1 MADDLATLRPFGTF
15 QDEEEMRQ
23 EVAARVVANS
33 SRAALDDEEKM
44 AQAWRDLEKAERRVT
59 ELEMDLS
66 EAQST
71 AAQAS
76 SSPVLQQLLSSS
88 PPPEAEAPTA
98 AEAAVRRVSDL
109 KFQLHAAQVE
119 LKRVDAA
126 VRQTQKEVDRRQAA
140 RLAEAQRKEK
150 EQAAADRLAAAT
162 PRTAT
167 VATAPLHAGAPST
180 HVASSTSSNNSIA
193 AAAAA
198 NSGASA
204 PTATSVP
211 TTRTTTRVLYRVPR
225 HLRGVTQSDYSGGEV
240 LPSLSRV
247 QVTRADIRSK
257 QRRYQD
263 DSDMTHYLERIAKR
277 QRLEAMA
284 SQQRRLAAASS
295 SSAAEVKPSSPAIAA
310 VEGTAAV
317 RSAESISDTRRGG
330 GGDGGGGGGKALRMK
345 QESGA
350 TAAEAEAESSNS
362 RGTTTT
368 TRKRKSRD
376 TRAVKKEEEE
386 EANDVF
392 RPQLKA
398 MKREEDAERVPVAE
412 EDDSDENSVI
422 DVDAL
427 MEDDDD
433 AAVEAAMHRASVHLH
448 KAGSLPCGT
457 TTPQLSQLSQP
468 AYEAEG
474 ELTDLVVEMEE
485 VTLLP
490 GVRMD
495 ATIYNR
501 LLDYQQEGLLW
512 LLSLHARR
520 AGGILGDEMGL
531 GKTIQVAALLN
542 ALHHSCMLRGP
553 VLIVSPMTVLR
564 QWLAELH
571 RWAPYM
577 RSCVMHESSGS
588 DGGTRESLL
597 RSVQG
602 TPAVVVT
609 TYAAMRA
616 HCALLQRTGFQ
627 YVILDEGHKISN
639 PEAGVTLAAKSF
651 TTPHRLILS
660 GSPIQNSLKEL
671 WCLFD
676 FVRPGLLG
684 TMNRFIDEFELPISQ
699 SRNVR
704 ASPLALATAVECAKT
719 LQHHIAPY
727 LLRRLKRQVNTKL
740 PPKYERVLRVPLTD
754 QQLEQYLQVLSSP
767 VVQRLFAQTVMY
779 GSSTGGLDRD
789 GRDSTGSLHVAG
801 ARLNMATRRNNSGV
815 RLESFRLMN
824 QLRQICNHADIYSV
838 QRGAD
843 EEDRMLLSRRGAAAA
858 AGRAPPLRPGQHRS
872 FRSNNPVN
880 LLGSGKLNALLM
892 MLQEWKAF
900 DHRVLVFSQ
909 TRMMLDIIENMC
921 EQQGYTYIRMDGAT
935 NGHHRQELMDRFNED
950 ENIFVALLTTRV
962 GGIGVNLIGAD
973 RVVIF
978 DPDWNPTT
986 DVQARER
993 AWRIGQRREVC
1004 VYRLIT
1010 SGSVEEA
1017 ILRRQLAKM
1026 YVTDKVLN
1034 DPELQRFFH
1043 VQDSFMENFLLG
1055 AEYEPRVPMDKK
1067 YLLTAHQL
1075 HNSTSATRRANG
1087 DAATSA
1093 RRLPM
1098 VDETLGDYGA
1108 PVPGDDDDSST
1119 DSSDA
1124 EVMPVKAEGEDE
1136 VVKKNEGNVDD
1147 GVKQQHGDNK
1157 PKQERDFGLLVPIKD
1172 EDYDANDDD
1181 GVTTGQHGSTS
1192 AATTAVFANG
1202 TRTPASLSSSANN
1215 TNRGHKNG
1223 KEWSETQLLQSLV
1236 DHQDVAVTG
1245 NDRVAHRLARRKA
1258 QDMMQRV
1265 SSRASV
1271 VERMQQQQRQF
1282 SLLNALEEKKA
1293 AEAAEREEWRQSYQ
1307 EEMLAVASKRR
1318 RREE

>member
-1 MADDLATLRPFGTF
+1 MADDLATLQHYGAF
-15 QDEEEMRQ
+15 QDEEEMRI

-33 SRAALDDEEKM
+33 SRGAMEDEEKL
-44 AQAWRDLEKAERRVT
+44 ARAYRDLEKAEHHVS
-59 ELEMDLS
+59 ELEMELS
-66 EAQST
+66 DAQFA
-71 AAQAS
+71 AAQESVALP
-76 SSPVLQQLLSSS
+76 SSPRAADPTSS
-88 PPPEAEAPTA
+88 PSTS
-98 AEAAVRRVSDL
+98 VRRISDI
-109 KFQLHAAQVE
+109 KFQLSAAQRE
-119 LKRVDAA
+119 LKRFDAA
-126 VRQTQKEVDRRQAA
+126 VRQTQNEVNRRQAA
-140 RLAEAQRKEK
+140 RLEEAKQREREQAEA
-150 EQAAADRLAAAT
+150 DRFA
-162 PRTAT
+162 
-167 VATAPLHAGAPST
+167 ATAPRSAAHSASASHSSNSNGARRAVNGSADLANTASAASRAGGDSGSSS
-180 HVASSTSSNNSIA
+180 HVAGKGSSSSTQ
-193 AAAAA
+193 
-198 NSGASA
+198 A
-204 PTATSVP
+204 P
-211 TTRTTTRVLYRVPR
+211 TTTRVLYRVPT

-240 LPSLSRV
+240 LPSLNRV

-263 DSDMTHYLERIAKR
+263 DSDLEHYLERMAKR
-277 QRLEAMA
+277 QRLEAVA
-284 SQQRRLAAASS
+284 NQQRRMAATTLSATSSTASNIKPSASAMAAVVATEMKTEALADADSGNQVMMKGRTRVKPEPGAE
-295 SSAAEVKPSSPAIAA
+295 SAAHGSIGNEILLQVNGDE
-310 VEGTAAV
+310 EGV
-317 RSAESISDTRRGG
+317 
-330 GGDGGGGGGKALRMK
+330 
-345 QESGA
+345 
-350 TAAEAEAESSNS
+350 
-362 RGTTTT
+362 
-368 TRKRKSRD
+368 
-376 TRAVKKEEEE
+376 
-386 EANDVF
+386 
-392 RPQLKA
+392 
-398 MKREEDAERVPVAE
+398 KREDDGED
-412 EDDSDENSVI
+412 SVI

-433 AAVEAAMHRASVHLH
+433 AAVEATMHRAAAQLY
-448 KAGSLPCGT
+448 KEGRGSSSNRA
-457 TTPQLSQLSQP
+457 TTPLHLSQP
-468 AYEAEG
+468 TSQSSLPSPSTHANG
-474 ELTDLVVEMEE
+474 EDLVVEMEE
-485 VTLLP
+485 IDLMP

-495 ATIYNR
+495 VNIYNR

-520 AGGILGDEMGL
+520 SGGILGDEMGL
-531 GKTIQVAALLN
+531 GKTIQVAAMLN

-553 VLIVSPMTVLR
+553 VLIVAPMTVLR

-577 RSCVMHESSGS
+577 RSCVMHDSSGS
-588 DGGTRESLL
+588 ETTRESLL
-597 RSVQG
+597 HSVQG

-609 TYAAMRA
+609 TFSAMRA

-684 TMNRFIDEFELPISQ
+684 TMNRFIDEFETPISQ

-719 LQHHIAPY
+719 LQAHIAPY

-754 QQLEQYLQVLSSP
+754 QQLEQYVQVLSSP

-779 GSSTGGLDRD
+779 GSRNGGLDRD

-801 ARLNMATRRNNSGV
+801 ARLNMATRRLNSGV

-824 QLRQICNHADIYSV
+824 QLRQICNHSDIYTV
-838 QRGAD
+838 QKGAD
-843 EEDRMLLSRRGAAAA
+843 EEDRMLLNRSSAAAV
-858 AGRAPPLRPGQHRS
+858 AGRGPPRPGKHHS

-892 MLQEWKAF
+892 MLKEWKAF
-900 DHRVLVFSQ
+900 EHRVLVFSQ
-909 TRMMLDIIENMC
+909 TRMMLDIIENAC

-950 ENIFVALLTTRV
+950 ETIFVALLTTRV

-978 DPDWNPTT
+978 DPDWNPIT

-1026 YVTDKVLN
+1026 YVTDKVLK

-1055 AEYEPRVPMDKK
+1055 SEYEPRVPMDKR
-1067 YLLTAHQL
+1067 YLLTAHHL
-1075 HNSTSATRRANG
+1075 HNSASAKANAG
-1087 DAATSA
+1087 APASSYLPAAGES
-1093 RRLPM
+1093 
-1098 VDETLGDYGA
+1098 LGDYDIAATGA
-1108 PVPGDDDDSST
+1108 DDNSDDDSS
-1119 DSSDA
+1119 SSSLSSA
-1124 EVMPVKAEGEDE
+1124 NASAGEVLERNDGEG
-1136 VVKKNEGNVDD
+1136 
-1147 GVKQQHGDNK
+1147 GVGVAVAMMQEAAPQREPRG
-1157 PKQERDFGLLVPIKD
+1157 ERDFGLLIPIKD
-1172 EDYDANDDD
+1172 EGDDCKD
-1181 GVTTGQHGSTS
+1181 DTLASPAADLSHGERSKK
-1192 AATTAVFANG
+1192 
-1202 TRTPASLSSSANN
+1202 
-1215 TNRGHKNG
+1215 GHG
-1223 KEWSETQLLQSLV
+1223 KESSETQLLRDLV
-1236 DHQDVAVTG
+1236 DHQDVVVAG

-1258 QDMMQRV
+1258 EEMIRRLSSQTRV
-1265 SSRASV
+1265 ADAMR
-1271 VERMQQQQRQF
+1271 EQQKKF

-1293 AEAAEREEWRQSYQ
+1293 KEAAEREEKRQAYRA
-1307 EEMLAVASKRR
+1307 EIAAMAAKRR
-1318 RREE
+1318 RE

>member
-1 MADDLATLRPFGTF
+1 MADDLSSLQQYGTF
-15 QDEEEMRQ
+15 QDEEEMRL

-33 SRAALDDEEKM
+33 SRAALEDEERM
-44 AQAWRDLEKAERRVT
+44 AQAWRDLEVAERQVS
-59 ELEMDLS
+59 ELEMELS
-66 EAQST
+66 DAQYA
-71 AAQAS
+71 AAQGLTTAVLPSS
-76 SSPVLQQLLSSS
+76 SSPS
-88 PPPEAEAPTA
+88 TA
-98 AEAAVRRVSDL
+98 QSNSDVVRRVSDI
-109 KFQLHAAQVE
+109 KFQLNAAKME
-119 LKRVDAA
+119 LKRVDAV

-140 RLAEAQRKEK
+140 RLAAAQQKER
-150 EQAAADRLAAAT
+150 EQMAADRLAAST
-162 PRTAT
+162 PRVAAIAAT
-167 VATAPLHAGAPST
+167 STPAATGSTDATSNSTSGSNAARNVNSTRRITRLPVGAATNGS
-180 HVASSTSSNNSIA
+180 SSNNNSSGSA
-193 AAAAA
+193 A
-198 NSGASA
+198 S
-204 PTATSVP
+204 P
-211 TTRTTTRVLYRVPR
+211 TTRTTTRVLYRVPS
-225 HLRGVTQSDYSGGEV
+225 HLRGVTQSDYSGGAV
-240 LPSLSRV
+240 LPSLNRV
-247 QVTRADIRSK
+247 QVTRADIRLK

-263 DSDMTHYLERIAKR
+263 DSDMSHYLDRVAKR
-277 QRLEAMA
+277 QRLEAVA
-284 SQQRRLAAASS
+284 NQQRRLTE
-295 SSAAEVKPSSPAIAA
+295 AEVGTASTTQPSAPAVAA
-310 VEGTAAV
+310 VARVKSEGAT
-317 RSAESISDTRRGG
+317 SDGTIGNNSGGAEGVSV
-330 GGDGGGGGGKALRMK
+330 K
-345 QESGA
+345 QEVDVA
-350 TAAEAEAESSNS
+350 TAEHNGHRKTKAEKEEGASTLPLVKAEA
-362 RGTTTT
+362 TTA
-368 TRKRKSRD
+368 D
-376 TRAVKKEEEE
+376 
-386 EANDVF
+386 ND
-392 RPQLKA
+392 
-398 MKREEDAERVPVAE
+398 
-412 EDDSDENSVI
+412 VI

-433 AAVEAAMHRASVHLH
+433 AAVEAAMRRASAQLH
-448 KAGSLPCGT
+448 RGGGEGGSNSSGT
-457 TTPQLSQLSQP
+457 TAPKPLSQADLSSSLN
-468 AYEAEG
+468 AVNEG
-474 ELTDLVVEMEE
+474 DNGKDLVLEIEE
-485 VTLLP
+485 VTLMP
-490 GVRMD
+490 GVHMD
-495 ATIYNR
+495 ANIYNR

-542 ALHHSCMLRGP
+542 ALHHSNMLRGP
-553 VLIVSPMTVLR
+553 ALIVSPLTVLR

-571 RWAPYM
+571 RWAPYL
-577 RSCVMHESSGS
+577 RSCVMHESSGTEA
-588 DGGTRESLL
+588 TRDALL
-597 RSVQG
+597 CSVQG

-609 TYAAMRA
+609 TYAAMRV
-616 HCALLQRTGFQ
+616 HCGLLQRTGFQ

-684 TMNRFIDEFELPISQ
+684 TMNRFIDEFETPIAQ
-699 SRNVR
+699 SRNAR
-704 ASPLALATAVECAKT
+704 ATPLALATAVECAKT
-719 LQHHIAPY
+719 LQTHIAPF

-767 VVQRLFAQTVMY
+767 TVQRLFAQTVMY
-779 GSSTGGLDRD
+779 GSSYGGLDRD

-824 QLRQICNHADIYSV
+824 QLRQICNHSDIYAV
-838 QRGAD
+838 QKGAD
-843 EEDRMLLSRRGAAAA
+843 EEDRMLLNRSSAAAA
-858 AGRAPPLRPGQHRS
+858 AGRGPLRTGQHRS

-892 MLQEWKAF
+892 MLKEWKAF
-900 DHRVLVFSQ
+900 GHRVLVFSQ

-950 ENIFVALLTTRV
+950 DSIFVALLTTRV

-1055 AEYEPRVPMDKK
+1055 SEYEPRVPMDKK

-1075 HNSTSATRRANG
+1075 HNANPSTAAAAGVKRGGAFASSSSARLPSTVANESLG
-1087 DAATSA
+1087 GYGVAAMDAA
-1093 RRLPM
+1093 
-1098 VDETLGDYGA
+1098 DEGS
-1108 PVPGDDDDSST
+1108 DSER
-1119 DSSDA
+1119 SSRSVS
-1124 EVMPVKAEGEDE
+1124 E
-1136 VVKKNEGNVDD
+1136 DD
-1147 GVKQQHGDNK
+1147 GVRMKGKGDGDGASTELRQGKK

-1172 EDYDANDDD
+1172 ENDADGDDD
-1181 GVTTGQHGSTS
+1181 VPGGSS
-1192 AATTAVFANG
+1192 GAVSG
-1202 TRTPASLSSSANN
+1202 DK
-1215 TNRGHKNG
+1215 GDGKKKKG
-1223 KEWSETQLLQSLV
+1223 KEWSEMQLLQNLV
-1236 DHQDVAVTG
+1236 DQQDVLVTG
-1245 NDRVAHRLARRKA
+1245 NDHVAHRLARKKA
-1258 QDMMQRV
+1258 EDMIRRV
-1265 SSRASV
+1265 SSRVSV
-1271 VERMQQQQRQF
+1271 METMREQQKKY
-1282 SLLNALEEKKA
+1282 SLLNALEEKKE
-1293 AEAAEREEWRQSYQ
+1293 AEAVEREGKRQSYR
-1307 EEMLAVASKRR
+1307 EEMAAVAAKRR
-1318 RREE
+1318 RA